1 MSTTAEALHV
11 TKPDRL
17 RPIMEVGKDFGL
29 LESEIISYGPYKA
42 KVSLEVLKR
51 LESRPEGK
59 LVVVTA
65 ITPTRAGE
73 GKTTSAIS
81 LTQGLG
87 RIGANV
93 ALCLRQPS
101 TGPLFGIKGGGTGG
115 GLAQIVPME
124 EINLHFNGDIHA
136 VEAAHNLLA
145 AVIDAAIFHGQLEM
159 GPSFITWPRTLDV
172 NDRALR
178 HIVTGLGG
186 DEHGVP
192 RESSFI
198 IAAASE
204 IMAILALA
212 GNLEDLRARIGR
224 ILVAQKKDGSLV
236 TAEDL
241 RVAGAMTVLLKDA
254 LLPNIVQT
262 MEGQPALVHAGPFGN
277 IAHGNNSLLAD
288 QIALKLADI
297 VVTEAGFGAE
307 LGLEKFAH
315 IVARYGNL
323 RPAAALVVA
332 TVRALK
338 SHGGV
343 PVAKLGI
350 EDVDALQRGMENL
363 AAHIDIVRA
372 FGMRCVVG
380 INRFPGDT
388 DRELELVRSM
398 AVDLGADAAVV
409 NDGFSRGG
417 QGSVDLARA
426 VERAVAS
433 GSNFAPLYGPGT
445 PIREQITTLARRLY
459 GAADVEL
466 LPECQKRID
475 WLTERGMGTLPVCM
489 SKTHL
494 SLSHNPALKGR
505 PRGFTMPIRNVYP
518 SAGAGFIVAL
528 AGDIQLM
535 PGMGKEPAYTRI
547 DIDATGQISG
557 LA

>member
-1 MSTTAEALHV
+1 MSQTAKALDV
-11 TKPDRL
+11 VQPRRL
-17 RPIMEVGKDFGL
+17 RPIMEVGKAFGL
-29 LESEIISYGPYKA
+29 LESEMISYGPYKA
-42 KVSLEVLKR
+42 KVSLDVLKR
-51 LESRPEGK
+51 LSSRPDGQ

-87 RIGANV
+87 RIGADV

-124 EINLHFNGDIHA
+124 EINLHFTGDIHA

-145 AVIDAAIFHGQLEM
+145 AVIDATIFHGQLEI

-212 GNLEDLRARIGR
+212 SDLEDLRRRVGR
-224 ILVAQKKDGSLV
+224 IIVAQRKDGSFV

-262 MEGQPALVHAGPFGN
+262 MEGQPTLVHAGPFGN

-297 VVTEAGFGAE
+297 VVTEAGFGAD

-315 IVARYGNL
+315 IVARYGHL
-323 RPAAALVVA
+323 RPSAAVLVA

-338 SHGGV
+338 SHGGL
-343 PVAKLGI
+343 PMGRLAEENL
-350 EDVDALQRGMENL
+350 EALKRGAENL

-372 FGMRCVVG
+372 FGMRCIVAV
-380 INRFPGDT
+380 NRFPSDT
-388 DRELELVRSM
+388 ERELGLVT
-398 AVDLGADAAVV
+398 DLAMQFGADGAVV
-409 NDGFSRGG
+409 NDGFARGG
-417 QGSVDLARA
+417 DGSIDLAEA
-426 VERAVAS
+426 VQGATRN
-433 GSNFAPLYGPGT
+433 GSNFAPIYPPTT
-445 PIREQITTLARRLY
+445 PIREQIQTLARRLY
-459 GAADVEL
+459 GAADVEF

-494 SLSHNPALKGR
+494 SLSHDPSLKGR
-505 PRGFTMPIRNVYP
+505 PRGFTLPIRNVYP

-535 PGMGKEPAYTRI
+535 PGLGKEPAYTRI
-547 DIDATGQISG
+547 ELAPNGQITG
-557 LA
+557 LT

>member
-1 MSTTAEALHV
+1 MSQAQKLDAVRPHG
-11 TKPDRL
+11 L
-17 RPIMEVGKDFGL
+17 RPAMEVGKAFGL
-29 LESEIISYGPYKA
+29 LESEMISYGPHKA
-42 KVSLEVLKR
+42 KISLDVLKR
-51 LESRPEGK
+51 LEGQPDGK

-65 ITPTRAGE
+65 VTPTRAGE

-87 RIGANV
+87 RIGAKV
-93 ALCLRQPS
+93 GLCLRQPS

-115 GLAQIVPME
+115 GLAQVIPMD
-124 EINLHFNGDIHA
+124 EINLHFTGDIHA
-136 VEAAHNLLA
+136 VESAHNLLA
-145 AVIDAAIFHGQLEM
+145 AVIDAAIFHGQLEV

-212 GNLEDLRARIGR
+212 SDLEDLRRRVGR
-224 ILVAQKKDGSLV
+224 IIVAQRKDGSFV

-254 LLPNIVQT
+254 LLPNLVQT

-297 VVTEAGFGAE
+297 VITEAGFGAD

-315 IVARYGNL
+315 IVARYGHL

-343 PVAKLGI
+343 PATKLGT
-350 EDVDALQRGMENL
+350 EDLGALRRGAENL

-372 FGMRCVVG
+372 FGMPCVVG
-380 INRFPGDT
+380 VNQFPTDS
-388 DRELELVRSM
+388 DRELQQLTEL
-398 AVDLGADAAVV
+398 ATEFGADAAVV
-409 NDGFSRGG
+409 NDGFNRGG
-417 QGSVDLARA
+417 DGA
-426 VERAVAS
+426 VELAEAVLETTKK
-433 GSNFAPLYGPGT
+433 GSNFAPLYAEGT
-445 PIREQITTLARRLY
+445 PIREQILTLARRLY
-459 GAADVEL
+459 GAADVEF

-475 WLTERGMGTLPVCM
+475 WLTERGMGSLPVCM

-494 SLSHNPALKGR
+494 SLSHDPMLKGR

-518 SAGAGFIVAL
+518 SAGAGFVVAL

-535 PGMGKEPAYTRI
+535 PGLGREPAYTRI
-547 DIDATGQISG
+547 DIDANGTISG
-557 LA
+557 LT

>member
-1 MSTTAEALHV
+1 MSQAAPTLDPV
-11 TKPDRL
+11 RPKRL
-17 RPIMEVGKDFGL
+17 RPVMEIGREFGL
-29 LESEIISYGPYKA
+29 LDSEMISYGPHKA
-42 KVSLEVLKR
+42 KITLDVLKR
-51 LESRPEGK
+51 LEHRPEGK

-73 GKTTSAIS
+73 GKTTSAIG
-81 LTQGLG
+81 LTEGLG

-115 GLAQIVPME
+115 GLTQIVPME
-124 EINLHFNGDIHA
+124 EINLHFTGDIHA

-145 AVIDAAIFHGQLEM
+145 AAIDAAIFHGQLEL
-159 GPSFITWPRTLDV
+159 GHSFVTWPRTLDV

-186 DEHGVP
+186 GEHGLP

-212 GNLEDLRARIGR
+212 SDLEDLRQRIGR
-224 ILVAQKKDGSLV
+224 IIVGQRENGDFV

-241 RVAGAMTVLLKDA
+241 KVAGAMTVLLKEA
-254 LLPNIVQT
+254 LLPNLVQT
-262 MEGQPALVHAGPFGN
+262 MEGQPSLVHAGPFGN

-288 QIALKLADI
+288 QIALKLADV
-297 VVTEAGFGAE
+297 VVTEGGFGAD
-307 LGLEKFAH
+307 LGLEKFCH
-315 IVARYGNL
+315 IVARYGHL
-323 RPAAALVVA
+323 RPSAAMVVA

-343 PVAKLGI
+343 PLAKLGA
-350 EDVDALQRGMENL
+350 EDLDALRRGAENL

-372 FGMRCVVG
+372 FGLPSVVAV
-380 INRFPGDT
+380 NRFPTDT
-388 DRELELVRSM
+388 DRELGVLTEL
-398 AVDLGADAAVV
+398 ALAYGADAAVV
-409 NDGFSRGG
+409 NDGFARGG
-417 QGSVDLARA
+417 EGTIDLAEA
-426 VERAVAS
+426 VLDATKN
-433 GSNFAPLYGPGT
+433 GSHFAPINSEQT
-445 PIREQITTLARRLY
+445 PIREQILNLARRVY
-459 GAADVEL
+459 GAADVQF
-466 LPECQKRID
+466 LPECEKRID

-494 SLSHNPALKGR
+494 SLSHDPSLKGR

-518 SAGAGFIVAL
+518 SAGAGFVVAL

-535 PGMGKEPAYTRI
+535 PGLGKEPAFMRI
-547 DIDATGQISG
+547 DIDADGTIHG
-557 LA
+557 LT

>member
-1 MSTTAEALHV
+1 MSQAAQKFDV
-11 TKPDRL
+11 VRPKRL
-17 RPIMEVGKDFGL
+17 RPVMEVGKEFGL
-29 LESEIISYGPYKA
+29 LESELISYGPYKA
-42 KVSLEVLKR
+42 KISLDVLKR
-51 LESRPEGK
+51 LENRPDGR

-73 GKTTSAIS
+73 GKTTSAIG
-81 LTQGLG
+81 LTEGLG

-115 GLAQIVPME
+115 GMAQIVPME
-124 EINLHFNGDIHA
+124 EINLHFTGDIHA

-145 AVIDAAIFHGQLEM
+145 AVIDAAIFHGQLDI

-212 GNLEDLRARIGR
+212 SDLEDLRKRVGR
-224 ILVAQKKDGSLV
+224 IIVGQRKDGSFV

-297 VVTEAGFGAE
+297 VVTEAGFGAD
-307 LGLEKFAH
+307 LGLEKFSH
-315 IVARYGNL
+315 IVARYGHL
-323 RPAAALVVA
+323 KPAAALVVA

-343 PVAKLGI
+343 PLAKLGD
-350 EDVDALQRGMENL
+350 ENLEALRRGAENL
-363 AAHIDIVRA
+363 AAHIDIVKA
-372 FGMRCVVG
+372 FGMRSVVA
-380 INRFPGDT
+380 INRFPTDT
-388 DRELELVRSM
+388 DRELDLLVGL
-398 AVDLGADAAVV
+398 AVQFGADAAVV
-409 NDGFSRGG
+409 NDGFGRGG
-417 QGSVDLARA
+417 EGAVDLARA
-426 VERAVAS
+426 VEKVTS
-433 GSNFAPLYGPGT
+433 NGSHFAPLYPEGT
-445 PIREQITTLARRLY
+445 PIREQILTLAKRVY
-459 GAADVEL
+459 GAADVEF

-475 WLTERGMGTLPVCM
+475 WLTQQGMGTLPVCM

-494 SLSHNPALKGR
+494 SLSHDPSLKGR

-518 SAGAGFIVAL
+518 SAGAGFVVAL

-535 PGMGKEPAYTRI
+535 PGLGKEPAYTRI
-547 DIDATGQISG
+547 DIDADGTIHG
-557 LA
+557 LT

>member
-1 MSTTAEALHV
+1 
-11 TKPDRL
+11 
-17 RPIMEVGKDFGL
+17 
-29 LESEIISYGPYKA
+29 
-42 KVSLEVLKR
+42 
-51 LESRPEGK
+51 
-59 LVVVTA
+59 
-65 ITPTRAGE
+65 
-73 GKTTSAIS
+73 
-81 LTQGLG
+81 
-87 RIGANV
+87 
-93 ALCLRQPS
+93 
-101 TGPLFGIKGGGTGG
+101 
-115 GLAQIVPME
+115 ME
-124 EINLHFNGDIHA
+124 EINLHFTGDIHA

-145 AVIDAAIFHGQLEM
+145 AVIDAAIFHGQLEI

-178 HIVTGLGG
+178 HLVTGLGG

-212 GNLEDLRARIGR
+212 SDMEDLRKRIGR
-224 ILVAQKKDGSLV
+224 IVVSQRKDGSFI

-254 LLPNIVQT
+254 LLPNLVQT

-297 VVTEAGFGAE
+297 VVTEAGFGSD
-307 LGLEKFAH
+307 LGLEKFSH
-315 IVARYGNL
+315 IVARYGHL

-343 PVAKLGI
+343 PIAKLGA
-350 EDVDALQRGMENL
+350 EDVDALKRGAENL
-363 AAHIDIVRA
+363 AAHIDIVRG

-380 INRFPGDT
+380 INRFPTDT
-388 DRELELVRSM
+388 DRELKLLT
-398 AVDLGADAAVV
+398 DLALEFGADAAVV
-409 NDGFSRGG
+409 NDGFTRGG
-417 QGSVDLARA
+417 EGTVELAEA
-426 VERAVAS
+426 GVKATKS
-433 GSNFAPLYGPGT
+433 GSNFAPLYPEGT
-445 PIREQITTLARRLY
+445 SIRDQILTLARRVY
-459 GAADVEL
+459 GAADVEF

-494 SLSHNPALKGR
+494 SLSHDPSLKGR

-518 SAGAGFIVAL
+518 SAGAGFVVAL

-535 PGMGKEPAYTRI
+535 PGLGKEPAYTRI
-547 DIDATGQISG
+547 DIGADGGITG
-557 LA
+557 LT

>member
-1 MSTTAEALHV
+1 MSETARALDVQEPHQ
-11 TKPDRL
+11 L
-17 RPIMEVGKDFGL
+17 RPIMEVGHEFGL
-29 LESEIISYGPYKA
+29 LGSELISYGPYKA
-42 KVSLEVLKR
+42 KVSLDALKR
-51 LESRPEGK
+51 LDKRPEGK

-87 RIGANV
+87 RIGTKV

-115 GLAQIVPME
+115 GMAQIVPME
-124 EINLHFNGDIHA
+124 EINLHFTGDIHA

-145 AVIDAAIFHGQLEM
+145 AVIDAALFHGQLEI

-186 DEHGVP
+186 DEHGIT

-212 GNLEDLRARIGR
+212 SDLADLRQRIGR
-224 ILVAQKKDGSLV
+224 IIVAQRKDGSFV

-241 RVAGAMTVLLKDA
+241 RVAGAMTVLLKEA

-288 QIALKLADI
+288 QIALKLADV
-297 VVTEAGFGAE
+297 VVTEAGFGAD

-315 IVARYGNL
+315 IVARYGHL
-323 RPAAALVVA
+323 QPAAALVVA

-343 PVAKLGI
+343 PLAKLGS
-350 EDVDALQRGMENL
+350 EDLDALRRGAENL
-363 AAHIDIVRA
+363 AAHIDIVKA
-372 FGMRCVVG
+372 FGMRPVVG
-380 INRFPGDT
+380 VNRFPTDT
-388 DRELELVRSM
+388 DREL
-398 AVDLGADAAVV
+398 DLLTRLAMDYGADAAVV
-409 NDGFSRGG
+409 NDGFTHGG
-417 QGSVDLARA
+417 DGALELAEA
-426 VERAVAS
+426 VLGATRK
-433 GSNFAPLYGPGT
+433 GGNFAPLYSPDT
-445 PIREQITTLARRLY
+445 PIREQIQTLARRIY
-459 GAADVEL
+459 GAADVEF

-494 SLSHNPALKGR
+494 SLSHDPALKGR
-505 PRGFTMPIRNVYP
+505 PRGFTLPVRNVYP
-518 SAGAGFIVAL
+518 SAGAGFVVAL

-535 PGMGKEPAYTRI
+535 PGLGREPAYTRI
-547 DIDATGQISG
+547 DIEPSGQITG
-557 LA
+557 LT

>member
-1 MSTTAEALHV
+1 MSQTARTIDAQQPHE
-11 TKPDRL
+11 L
-17 RPIMEVGKDFGL
+17 RPIMEVGKTFGL
-29 LESEIISYGPYKA
+29 LESELISYGPYKA
-42 KVSLEVLKR
+42 KISLDALKR
-51 LESRPEGK
+51 LENRPDGK

-87 RIGANV
+87 RIGAKV
-93 ALCLRQPS
+93 GLCLRQPS

-115 GLAQIVPME
+115 GMAQIVPME
-124 EINLHFNGDIHA
+124 EINLHFTGDIHA

-145 AVIDAAIFHGQLEM
+145 AVIDAALFHGQLEI

-186 DEHGVP
+186 DEHGIT

-212 GNLEDLRARIGR
+212 SDLGDLRQRIGR
-224 ILVAQKKDGSLV
+224 IIVAQRKDGSFV

-241 RVAGAMTVLLKDA
+241 RVAGAMTVLLKEA

-262 MEGQPALVHAGPFGN
+262 MEGQPTLVHAGPFGN

-288 QIALKLADI
+288 QIALKLTDV
-297 VVTEAGFGAE
+297 VVTEAGFGAD

-315 IVARYGNL
+315 IVARYGHL

-343 PVAKLGI
+343 PLAKLGA
-350 EDVDALQRGMENL
+350 EDLDALKRGAENL
-363 AAHIDIVRA
+363 AAHIDIVKA
-372 FGMRCVVG
+372 FGMRSVVG
-380 INRFPGDT
+380 VNRFPTDS
-388 DRELELVRSM
+388 DREL
-398 AVDLGADAAVV
+398 DLLTRLANEHGADAAVV
-409 NDGFSRGG
+409 NDGFSHGG
-417 QGSVDLARA
+417 EGALELAEAVLSATQNGSH
-426 VERAVAS
+426 
-433 GSNFAPLYGPGT
+433 FAPLYPPQT
-445 PIREQITTLARRLY
+445 PIREQIQTLARRIY
-459 GAADVEL
+459 GAADVEF

-494 SLSHNPALKGR
+494 SLSHDPALKGR
-505 PRGFTMPIRNVYP
+505 PRGFTLPVRNVYP
-518 SAGAGFIVAL
+518 SAGAGFVVAL

-535 PGMGKEPAYTRI
+535 PGLGKEPAYTRI
-547 DIDATGQISG
+547 DVDASGAITGLS
-557 LA
+557 

>member
-1 MSTTAEALHV
+1 MSETARALDVQEPHQ
-11 TKPDRL
+11 L
-17 RPIMEVGKDFGL
+17 RPIMEVGHEFGL
-29 LESEIISYGPYKA
+29 LGSELISYGPYKA
-42 KVSLEVLKR
+42 KVSLDALKR
-51 LESRPEGK
+51 LDKRPEGK

-87 RIGANV
+87 RIGTKV

-115 GLAQIVPME
+115 GMAQIVPME
-124 EINLHFNGDIHA
+124 EINLHFTGDIHA

-145 AVIDAAIFHGQLEM
+145 AVIDAALFHGQLEI

-186 DEHGVP
+186 DEHGIT

-212 GNLEDLRARIGR
+212 SDLADLRQRIGR
-224 ILVAQKKDGSLV
+224 IIVAQRKDGSFV

-241 RVAGAMTVLLKDA
+241 RVAGAMTVLLKEA

-288 QIALKLADI
+288 QIARKLADV
-297 VVTEAGFGAE
+297 VVTEAGFGAD

-315 IVARYGNL
+315 IVARYGHL
-323 RPAAALVVA
+323 QPAAALVVA

-343 PVAKLGI
+343 PLAKLGA
-350 EDVDALQRGMENL
+350 EDLDALRRGGENL
-363 AAHIDIVRA
+363 AAHIDIVKA
-372 FGMRCVVG
+372 FGMRPVVG
-380 INRFPGDT
+380 VNRFPTDT
-388 DRELELVRSM
+388 DREL
-398 AVDLGADAAVV
+398 DLLTRLAMDYGADAAVV
-409 NDGFSRGG
+409 NDGFTHGG
-417 QGSVDLARA
+417 DGALELAEA
-426 VERAVAS
+426 VLGATRK
-433 GSNFAPLYGPGT
+433 GGNFAPLYSPDT
-445 PIREQITTLARRLY
+445 PIREQIQTLARRIY
-459 GAADVEL
+459 GAADVEF

-494 SLSHNPALKGR
+494 SLSHDPALKGR
-505 PRGFTMPIRNVYP
+505 PRGFTLPVRNVYP
-518 SAGAGFIVAL
+518 SAGAGFVVAL

-535 PGMGKEPAYTRI
+535 PGLGREPAYRRI
-547 DIDATGQISG
+547 DIEPSGQIIG
-557 LA
+557 LT

>member
-1 MSTTAEALHV
+1 MSQTAEALEV
-11 TKPDRL
+11 TRPGRL
-17 RPIMEVGKDFGL
+17 RPIMEVGKDSGL

-42 KVSLEVLKR
+42 KVSLDVLKR
-51 LESRPEGK
+51 LQSQPDGK

-93 ALCLRQPS
+93 TLCLRQPS

-115 GLAQIVPME
+115 GLSQIVPME

-145 AVIDAAIFHGQLEM
+145 AVIDSAIFHGQLEM
-159 GPSFITWPRTLDV
+159 GPSFITWPRTVDV

-212 GNLEDLRARIGR
+212 GNLEDLRERIGR

-343 PVAKLGI
+343 PAAKLGTENI
-350 EDVDALQRGMENL
+350 EALTRGMENL

-388 DRELELVRSM
+388 DRELELVKRM
-398 AVDLGADAAVV
+398 AVELGADAAVV

-417 QGSVDLARA
+417 DGSVELARA
-426 VERAVAS
+426 VQRAVAT
-433 GSNFAPLYGPGT
+433 GSDFAPLYSPGT
-445 PIREQITTLARRLY
+445 PIRDQIQTLAQRLY

-535 PGMGKEPAYTRI
+535 PGLGKEPAYTRI
-547 DIDATGQISG
+547 EIDATGKITG

>member
-1 MSTTAEALHV
+1 MSQTAKAFDVVQPH
-11 TKPDRL
+11 RL
-17 RPIMEVGKDFGL
+17 RPIMDVGKEFGL
-29 LESEIISYGPYKA
+29 LESEMISYGPYKA
-42 KVSLEVLKR
+42 KVSLDVLKR
-51 LESRPEGK
+51 LSDRPDGQ

-87 RIGANV
+87 RIGTRV

-124 EINLHFNGDIHA
+124 EINLHFTGDIHA

-145 AVIDAAIFHGQLEM
+145 AVIDAAIFHGQLEI

-212 GNLEDLRARIGR
+212 SDLGDLRQRIGR
-224 ILVAQKKDGSLV
+224 IIVAQRKDGSFI

-241 RVAGAMTVLLKDA
+241 RVAGAMTGLLKDA

-262 MEGQPALVHAGPFGN
+262 MEGQPALGHAGPFGN
-277 IAHGNNSLLAD
+277 IPPGNKPPLAA
-288 QIALKLADI
+288 QIALKLADV
-297 VVTEAGFGAE
+297 VVTEAGFGAD

-315 IVARYGNL
+315 IVARYGHL
-323 RPAAALVVA
+323 RPSAAVLVA

-338 SHGGV
+338 SHGGL
-343 PVAKLGI
+343 PMASLAQGNL
-350 EDVDALQRGMENL
+350 DALKRGAGNL
-363 AAHIDIVRA
+363 ARPLEIVRA
-372 FGMRCVVG
+372 FGMRCIVAV
-380 INRFPGDT
+380 NRFPSAT
-388 DRELELVRSM
+388 DPQPALVKALAM
-398 AVDLGADAAVV
+398 QFGADDAVI
-409 NDGFSRGG
+409 NDGFTRGG
-417 QGSVDLARA
+417 EGSV
-426 VERAVAS
+426 
-433 GSNFAPLYGPGT
+433 
-445 PIREQITTLARRLY
+445 
-459 GAADVEL
+459 
-466 LPECQKRID
+466 
-475 WLTERGMGTLPVCM
+475 
-489 SKTHL
+489 
-494 SLSHNPALKGR
+494 
-505 PRGFTMPIRNVYP
+505 
-518 SAGAGFIVAL
+518 
-528 AGDIQLM
+528 
-535 PGMGKEPAYTRI
+535 
-547 DIDATGQISG
+547 
-557 LA
+557 

>member
-1 MSTTAEALHV
+1 
-11 TKPDRL
+11 
-17 RPIMEVGKDFGL
+17 MEVGKEFGL
-29 LESEIISYGPYKA
+29 LESELISYGPYKA
-42 KVSLEVLKR
+42 KISPDALRRLKN
-51 LESRPEGK
+51 RPDGR

-87 RIGANV
+87 RIGTNV

-115 GLAQIVPME
+115 GMAQIVPME
-124 EINLHFNGDIHA
+124 EINLHFTGDIHA

-145 AVIDAAIFHGQLEM
+145 AVIDAALFHGQLEI

-186 DEHGVP
+186 DEHGVT

-212 GNLEDLRARIGR
+212 SDLGDLRQRIGR
-224 ILVAQKKDGSLV
+224 IIVAQRRDGSLV

-241 RVAGAMTVLLKDA
+241 RVAGAMTVLLRDA

-288 QIALKLADI
+288 QIALKLADV
-297 VVTEAGFGAE
+297 VVTEAGFGAD

-315 IVARYGNL
+315 IVARYGHL
-323 RPAAALVVA
+323 RPTAALVVA

-338 SHGGV
+338 SHGGL
-343 PVAKLGI
+343 PQAKLGN
-350 EDVDALQRGMENL
+350 EDIDALKRGAENL
-363 AAHIDIVRA
+363 AAHIDIVKA
-372 FGMRCVVG
+372 FGMRSVVG
-380 INRFPGDT
+380 VNRFPTDT
-388 DRELELVRSM
+388 ERELKLLIEL
-398 AVDLGADAAVV
+398 AQEFGADAAVV
-409 NDGFSRGG
+409 NDGFAHGG
-417 QGSVDLARA
+417 EGAIELAEAMLGAMENGSH
-426 VERAVAS
+426 
-433 GSNFAPLYGPGT
+433 FAPLYPPDT
-445 PIREQITTLARRLY
+445 PIREQIQTLARRVY
-459 GAADVEL
+459 GAADVEF

-475 WLTERGMGTLPVCM
+475 WLIERGMGTLPVCM

-494 SLSHNPALKGR
+494 SLSHDPALKGR
-505 PRGFTMPIRNVYP
+505 PRGFTLPIRNVYP

-535 PGMGKEPAYTRI
+535 PGLGKEPAYTRI
-547 DIDATGQISG
+547 DIDASGQITG
-557 LA
+557 LT

>member
-1 MSTTAEALHV
+1 MTM
-11 TKPDRL
+11 
-17 RPIMEVGKDFGL
+17 RPILDVGRGLGL

-42 KVSLEVLKR
+42 KIALGALDR
-51 LESRPEGK
+51 LRDRPDGK

-87 RIGANV
+87 KIGVNV

-115 GLAQIVPME
+115 GMAQVVPME

-145 AVIDAAIFHGQLEM
+145 AVIDAAIFHDQLQA
-159 GPSFITWPRTLDV
+159 GPSFITWPRTMDV

-178 HIVTGLGG
+178 HVVTGLGG
-186 DEHGVP
+186 VEHGVP
-192 RESSFI
+192 RESSFV

-204 IMAILALA
+204 LMAILALA
-212 GNLEDLRARIGR
+212 RDLPDLRARIGR
-224 ILVAQKKDGSLV
+224 IIVTQRKDGSFV

-241 RVAGAMTVLLKDA
+241 RVAGAMTVLMKEA
-254 LLPNIVQT
+254 LLPNLVQT
-262 MEGQPALVHAGPFGN
+262 MEGQPAIIHAGPFGN

-288 QIALKLADI
+288 QVGLKLADI
-297 VVTEAGFGAE
+297 VVTEAGFGSD

-315 IVARYGNL
+315 IVARYGEL
-323 RPAAALVVA
+323 RPSAALVVA

-343 PVAKLGI
+343 PLSRLGT
-350 EDVDALQRGMENL
+350 EDLDALRRGMENL
-363 AAHIDIVRA
+363 AAHVEIVRG

-380 INRFPGDT
+380 INKFPT
-388 DRELELVRSM
+388 DSARELDLVREMS
-398 AVDLGADAAVV
+398 VSFGADAGVV
-409 NDGFSRGG
+409 NDGFTSGG
-417 QGSVDLARA
+417 EGSVEMAEA
-426 VERAVAS
+426 VQRAVAS
-433 GSNFAPLYGPGT
+433 GSNFAPLSPPGT
-445 PIREQITTLARRLY
+445 PIRGQIETIARRVY
-459 GAADVEL
+459 GADGVEF
-466 LPECQKRID
+466 LPDCQKRID

-494 SLSHNPALKGR
+494 SLSHDPALKGR
-505 PRGFTMPIRNVYP
+505 PRGFTVPIRNVYP

-535 PGMGKEPAYTRI
+535 PGLGKEPAYTRI
-547 DIDATGQISG
+547 DIDAAGQVTG
-557 LA
+557 LT

>member
-1 MSTTAEALHV
+1 MR
-11 TKPDRL
+11 PDRL
-17 RPIMEVGKDFGL
+17 RPVLEIGEEFGL
-29 LESEIISYGPYKA
+29 LESEMISYGPHKA
-42 KVSLEVLKR
+42 KISLDVLKR
-51 LESRPEGK
+51 LDTRPEGR

-65 ITPTRAGE
+65 ITPTRVGE
-73 GKTTSAIS
+73 GKTTTAIS

-115 GLAQIVPME
+115 GRAQVVPMD
-124 EINLHFNGDIHA
+124 EINLNFTGDIHA

-145 AVIDAAIFHGQLEM
+145 AVIDAAIFHGQLEV

-186 DEHGVP
+186 AEHGVP

-212 GNLEDLRARIGR
+212 SDLGDLRQRVGR
-224 ILVAQKKDGSLV
+224 IIVAQRKDGSFV

-254 LLPNIVQT
+254 LLPNLVQT

-297 VVTEAGFGAE
+297 VVTEAGFGAD

-315 IVARYGNL
+315 IVARYGHL
-323 RPAAALVVA
+323 HPDAALLVA

-343 PVAKLGI
+343 PLAMLGH
-350 EDVDALQRGMENL
+350 EDLDALQRGAENL

-372 FGMRCVVG
+372 FRMPCVVG
-380 INRFPGDT
+380 VNRFPTDT
-388 DRELELVRSM
+388 DRELELLTEL
-398 AVDLGADAAVV
+398 ALQFGADAAVV

-417 QGSVDLARA
+417 EGTIELAEAVLKTTKKGS
-426 VERAVAS
+426 
-433 GSNFAPLYGPGT
+433 GFAPLYPEGT
-445 PIREQITTLARRLY
+445 PIREQILTLAQRLY
-459 GAADVEL
+459 GAADVEF

-475 WLTERGMGTLPVCM
+475 WLAERGMGALPVCM

-494 SLSHNPALKGR
+494 SLSHDPTLKGR

-518 SAGAGFIVAL
+518 SAGAGFVVAL

-535 PGMGKEPAYTRI
+535 PGLGKEPAYTRI
-547 DIDATGQISG
+547 DIEPDGTITG
-557 LA
+557 LM

>member
-1 MSTTAEALHV
+1 M
-11 TKPDRL
+11 
-17 RPIMEVGKDFGL
+17 
-29 LESEIISYGPYKA
+29 
-42 KVSLEVLKR
+42 
-51 LESRPEGK
+51 
-59 LVVVTA
+59 
-65 ITPTRAGE
+65 
-73 GKTTSAIS
+73 
-81 LTQGLG
+81 
-87 RIGANV
+87 GA
-93 ALCLRQPS
+93 
-101 TGPLFGIKGGGTGG
+101 
-115 GLAQIVPME
+115 
-124 EINLHFNGDIHA
+124 
-136 VEAAHNLLA
+136 
-145 AVIDAAIFHGQLEM
+145 
-159 GPSFITWPRTLDV
+159 SFITWPRTLDV

-212 GNLEDLRARIGR
+212 VNLEDLRERIGR

-297 VVTEAGFGAE
+297 VVTEAGFGAD

-343 PVAKLGI
+343 PVAKLGM
-350 EDVDALQRGMENL
+350 EDIDALQRGMENL

-388 DRELELVRSM
+388 DRELELVKRM
-398 AVDLGADAAVV
+398 AVELGADAAVV
-409 NDGFSRGG
+409 NDGYSRGG
-417 QGSVDLARA
+417 DGSVDLARA
-426 VERAVAS
+426 VQRAVAS
-433 GSNFAPLYGPGT
+433 GSNFAPLYPPGT
-445 PIREQITTLARRLY
+445 AIREQITTLARQLY

-535 PGMGKEPAYTRI
+535 PGLGKEPAYTRI
-547 DIDATGQISG
+547 DIDSTGKISG

>member
-1 MSTTAEALHV
+1 MSQTAKALDV
-11 TKPDRL
+11 VQPRRL
-17 RPIMEVGKDFGL
+17 RPIMEVGKAFGL
-29 LESEIISYGPYKA
+29 LESEMISYGPYKA
-42 KVSLEVLKR
+42 KVSLDVLKR
-51 LESRPEGK
+51 LSSRPDGQ

-87 RIGANV
+87 RIGADV

-124 EINLHFNGDIHA
+124 EINLHFTGDIHA

-145 AVIDAAIFHGQLEM
+145 AVIDATIFHGQLEI

-212 GNLEDLRARIGR
+212 SDLEDLRRRVGR
-224 ILVAQKKDGSLV
+224 IIVAQRKDGSFV

-262 MEGQPALVHAGPFGN
+262 IEGQPTLVHAGPFGN

-288 QIALKLADI
+288 QIALKLADV
-297 VVTEAGFGAE
+297 VVTEAGFGAD

-315 IVARYGNL
+315 IVARYGHL
-323 RPAAALVVA
+323 RPSAAVLVA

-338 SHGGV
+338 SHGGL
-343 PVAKLGI
+343 PMGRLAEENL
-350 EDVDALQRGMENL
+350 EALKRGAENL

-372 FGMRCVVG
+372 FGMRCIVAV
-380 INRFPGDT
+380 NRFPSDT
-388 DRELELVRSM
+388 ERELGLVT
-398 AVDLGADAAVV
+398 DLAMQFGADGAVV
-409 NDGFSRGG
+409 NDGFARGG
-417 QGSVDLARA
+417 DGSIDLAEA
-426 VERAVAS
+426 VQGATRN
-433 GSNFAPLYGPGT
+433 GSNFAPIYPPTT
-445 PIREQITTLARRLY
+445 PIREQIQTLARRLY
-459 GAADVEL
+459 GAADVEF

-494 SLSHNPALKGR
+494 SLSHDPSLKGR
-505 PRGFTMPIRNVYP
+505 PRGFTLPIRNVYP

-535 PGMGKEPAYTRI
+535 PGLGKEPAYTRI
-547 DIDATGQISG
+547 ELAPNGQITG
-557 LA
+557 LT

>member
-1 MSTTAEALHV
+1 MSQAAKRLDV
-11 TKPDRL
+11 TRPKRL
-17 RPIMEVGKDFGL
+17 RPVMEVGKEFGL
-29 LESEIISYGPYKA
+29 LESEMISYGPHKA
-42 KVSLEVLKR
+42 KISLDVLKR
-51 LESRPEGK
+51 LDSRPDGR

-115 GLAQIVPME
+115 GMAQIVPME
-124 EINLHFNGDIHA
+124 EINLHFTGDIHA

-145 AVIDAAIFHGQLEM
+145 AVIDAAIFHGQLEI

-212 GNLEDLRARIGR
+212 SDLEDLRQRIGR
-224 ILVAQKKDGSLV
+224 IIIGQRKDGSFV

-241 RVAGAMTVLLKDA
+241 RVAGAMTVLLKEA

-288 QIALKLADI
+288 QMALKLADV
-297 VVTEAGFGAE
+297 VVTEAGFGAD

-315 IVARYGNL
+315 IVARYGHL

-343 PVAKLGI
+343 PQAKLGS
-350 EDVDALQRGMENL
+350 EDIDALKRGAENL

-380 INRFPGDT
+380 VNRFPTDT
-388 DRELELVRSM
+388 DRELELVTEL
-398 AVDLGADAAVV
+398 ATEFGADAAVI
-409 NDGFSRGG
+409 NDGFGRGG
-417 QGSVDLARA
+417 DGSIELAEA
-426 VERAVAS
+426 VLSATKN
-433 GSNFAPLYGPGT
+433 GSDFKPLYPPDT
-445 PIREQITTLARRLY
+445 PIREQIQTLARRVY
-459 GAADVEL
+459 GAADVEF

-475 WLTERGMGTLPVCM
+475 WLTQQGMGTLPVCM

-494 SLSHNPALKGR
+494 SLSHDPSLKGR
-505 PRGFTMPIRNVYP
+505 PRGFIMPVRNVYP
-518 SAGAGFIVAL
+518 SAGAGFVVAL

-535 PGMGKEPAYTRI
+535 PGLGKEPAYTRI
-547 DIDATGQISG
+547 DIDPNGTITG
-557 LA
+557 LT

>member
-1 MSTTAEALHV
+1 MRQAA
-11 TKPDRL
+11 
-17 RPIMEVGKDFGL
+17 RPFDVVQPRGPRPVMEIGREFGL
-29 LESEIISYGPYKA
+29 LDSEMISYGPHKA
-42 KVSLEVLKR
+42 KIRLDVLKR
-51 LESRPEGK
+51 LDSRPAGR

-87 RIGANV
+87 KIGANV

-115 GLAQIVPME
+115 GMAQIVPMD
-124 EINLHFNGDIHA
+124 EINLHFTGDIHA

-145 AVIDAAIFHGQLEM
+145 AVIDAAIFHGQLEI

-186 DEHGVP
+186 DEHGVT

-212 GNLEDLRARIGR
+212 GDLEDLRRRIGR
-224 ILVAQKKDGSLV
+224 IIVAQRKDGSLV

-254 LLPNIVQT
+254 LLPNLVQT
-262 MEGQPALVHAGPFGN
+262 LEGQPALVHAGPFGN

-297 VVTEAGFGAE
+297 VVTEAGFGTD
-307 LGLEKFAH
+307 LGLEKFSH
-315 IVARYGNL
+315 IVAHYGHL

-343 PVAKLGI
+343 TPARLGT
-350 EDVDALQRGMENL
+350 EDLDALRRGAANL

-372 FGMRCVVG
+372 FGMRCVVA
-380 INRFPGDT
+380 INRFPDDT
-388 DRELELVRSM
+388 DRELSLLTEL
-398 AVDLGADAAVV
+398 AAQFGADAAVI

-417 QGSVDLARA
+417 DGAIELAEAVLKTTNNGSH
-426 VERAVAS
+426 
-433 GSNFAPLYGPGT
+433 FAPLYPEGT
-445 PIREQITTLARRLY
+445 PIREQILTLARRVY
-459 GAADVEL
+459 GAADVEF

-494 SLSHNPALKGR
+494 SLSHDPTLKGR

-535 PGMGKEPAYTRI
+535 PGLGKEPAYTRI
-547 DIDATGQISG
+547 DIDANGTISG
-557 LA
+557 LT

>member
-1 MSTTAEALHV
+1 
-11 TKPDRL
+11 
-17 RPIMEVGKDFGL
+17 MEVGKEFGL
-29 LESEIISYGPYKA
+29 LESELISYGPYKA
-42 KVSLEVLKR
+42 KISPDALKR
-51 LESRPEGK
+51 LKNRPDGR

-87 RIGANV
+87 RIGTNV

-115 GLAQIVPME
+115 GMAQIVPME
-124 EINLHFNGDIHA
+124 EINLHFTGDIHA

-145 AVIDAAIFHGQLEM
+145 AVIDAALFHGQLEI

-186 DEHGVP
+186 DEHGVT

-212 GNLEDLRARIGR
+212 SDLGDLRQRIGR
-224 ILVAQKKDGSLV
+224 IIVAQRRDGSLV

-241 RVAGAMTVLLKDA
+241 RVAGAMTVLLRDA

-288 QIALKLADI
+288 QIALKLADV
-297 VVTEAGFGAE
+297 VVTEAGFGAD

-315 IVARYGNL
+315 IVARYGHL
-323 RPAAALVVA
+323 RPTAALVVA

-338 SHGGV
+338 SHGGL
-343 PVAKLGI
+343 PQAKLGN
-350 EDVDALQRGMENL
+350 EDLDALKRGAENL
-363 AAHIDIVRA
+363 AAHIDIVKA
-372 FGMRCVVG
+372 FGMRSVVG
-380 INRFPGDT
+380 VNRFPTDT
-388 DRELELVRSM
+388 ERELKLLIEL
-398 AVDLGADAAVV
+398 AQEFGADAAVV
-409 NDGFSRGG
+409 NDGFAHGG
-417 QGSVDLARA
+417 EGAIELAEAMLGAMENGSH
-426 VERAVAS
+426 
-433 GSNFAPLYGPGT
+433 FAPLYPPDT
-445 PIREQITTLARRLY
+445 PIREQIQTLARRVY
-459 GAADVEL
+459 GAADVEF

-494 SLSHNPALKGR
+494 SLSHDPALKGR
-505 PRGFTMPIRNVYP
+505 PRGFTLPIRNVYP
-518 SAGAGFIVAL
+518 SAGAGFVVAL

-535 PGMGKEPAYTRI
+535 PGLGKESAYTRI
-547 DIDATGQISG
+547 DIDPSRRITG
-557 LA
+557 LR

>member
-1 MSTTAEALHV
+1 
-11 TKPDRL
+11 
-17 RPIMEVGKDFGL
+17 
-29 LESEIISYGPYKA
+29 
-42 KVSLEVLKR
+42 
-51 LESRPEGK
+51 
-59 LVVVTA
+59 
-65 ITPTRAGE
+65 
-73 GKTTSAIS
+73 
-81 LTQGLG
+81 
-87 RIGANV
+87 
-93 ALCLRQPS
+93 
-101 TGPLFGIKGGGTGG
+101 
-115 GLAQIVPME
+115 ME
-124 EINLHFNGDIHA
+124 EINLHFTGDIHA

-145 AVIDAAIFHGQLEM
+145 AVIDSAIFHAQLEI

-212 GNLEDLRARIGR
+212 SDLEDLRQRVGR
-224 ILVAQKKDGSLV
+224 IIVAQRKDGTFV

-262 MEGQPALVHAGPFGN
+262 MEGQPTLVHAGPFGN

-288 QIALKLADI
+288 QIALKLADV
-297 VVTEAGFGAE
+297 VVTEAGFGAD

-315 IVARYGNL
+315 IVARYGHL
-323 RPAAALVVA
+323 RPSAALLVA

-338 SHGGV
+338 SHGGL
-343 PVAKLGI
+343 PAARLT
-350 EDVDALQRGMENL
+350 EENLDALRRGAENL

-372 FGMRCVVG
+372 FGMRCIVAV
-380 INRFPGDT
+380 NRFPSDT
-388 DRELELVRSM
+388 DRELALVKELAM
-398 AVDLGADAAVV
+398 QFGADDAVI
-409 NDGFSRGG
+409 NDGFTRGG
-417 QGSVDLARA
+417 EGSVELGRA
-426 VERAVAS
+426 VLGATRN
-433 GSNFAPLYGPGT
+433 GSNFAPIYPPTT
-445 PIREQITTLARRLY
+445 PIREQIQTLARRLY
-459 GAADVEL
+459 GAADVEF

-494 SLSHNPALKGR
+494 SLSHDPSLKAR
-505 PRGFTMPIRNVYP
+505 PRGFTLPIRNVYP

-535 PGMGKEPAYTRI
+535 PGLGKEPAYTRI
-547 DIDATGQISG
+547 DIDPSG
-557 LA
+557 RIAGLS